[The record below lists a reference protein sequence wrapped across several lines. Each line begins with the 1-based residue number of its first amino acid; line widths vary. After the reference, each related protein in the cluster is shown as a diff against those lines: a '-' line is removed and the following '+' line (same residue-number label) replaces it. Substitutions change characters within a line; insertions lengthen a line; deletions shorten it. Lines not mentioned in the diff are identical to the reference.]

1 MQAHLYN
8 ITRHEA
14 DVRNLALVAAS
25 DGYRGL
31 VTLNLAHRI
40 KLLHHVSLQTRP
52 TGTNSRILKTLTSQ
66 FIHTSILLLKMS
78 TVVLWNTL
86 ARTDVLLQLEAIEII
101 AQVVYCNHETSK
113 KTKDS
118 GR

>member
-40 KLLHHVSLQTRP
+40 ELLHHVSLQTRP
-52 TGTNSRILKTLTSQ
+52 TGTNSRIKRTLTSQ

-101 AQVVYCNHETSK
+101 AH
-113 KTKDS
+113 TKRKQEKISRS
-118 GR
+118 GSIP